1 MSVKAVRMID
11 TIGQNLGS
19 IVGFDYWQQRPVL
32 SYTTR
37 HFAATHAQRAQFKH
51 FKGIDQA
58 PENVLFDGAVVKDA
72 EPGAAF
78 NSNLA
83 ALAASGAH
91 FVAYTFLAN
100 LVAAKTAVGR
110 TGKGSN
116 VKWWL
121 ADWNLSEAAALDYLG
136 THPDT
141 VAVQWASPTENPN
154 TVVPGTGGRTIRGLN
169 VDLSVGLLDFWLPA
183 APKPKPAQHSAEGIW
198 KGAYSLDVKAGKWDN
213 HGTPGENVKQ
223 ASEPAEDYAVVG
235 VNLHTGQHRIKGL
248 SRDEGLKLLGR

>member
-1 MSVKAVRMID
+1 MSVKATRMID

-37 HFAATHAQRAQFKH
+37 SFAATHAQRAEFRH

-58 PENVLFDGAVVKDA
+58 PGNELFDGAIVKDA
-72 EPGAAF
+72 EPGAAL

-100 LVAAKTAVGR
+100 LAAAKAAVAR
-110 TGKGSN
+110 TGKGAN
-116 VKWWL
+116 VKWFV
-121 ADWNLSEAAALDYLG
+121 ADWNLSEAGALDYLG

-141 VAVQWASPTENPN
+141 VAVQWASPTSNPN
-154 TVVPGTGGRTIRGLN
+154 LVVPGTGGRTVRSLN
-169 VDLSVGLLDFWLPA
+169 VDLSVGKLDFWLPT
-183 APKPKPAQHSAEGIW
+183 APKPKPAKTDAEGTW
-198 KGAYSLDVKAGKWDN
+198 HGAYTLVPKTGTWDN
-213 HGTPGENVKQ
+213 HGTPGENVKM
-223 ASEPAEDYAVVG
+223 ASDPAVDYAVVA
-235 VNLHTGQHRIKGL
+235 VNLHTGVHKIRGI
-248 SRDEGLKLLGR
+248 SRDEGAKLVGR